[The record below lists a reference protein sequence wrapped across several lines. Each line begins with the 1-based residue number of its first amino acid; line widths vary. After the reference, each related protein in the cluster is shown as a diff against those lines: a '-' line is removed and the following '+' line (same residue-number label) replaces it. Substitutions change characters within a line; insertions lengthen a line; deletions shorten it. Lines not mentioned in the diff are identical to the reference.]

1 MDGELALFS
10 CSANPAL
17 AASIAGHLGIP
28 VGQALVSRF
37 PDGESHIHIRENVR
51 GRDVFVV
58 QPTCPPVNEHLMELL
73 IMIDALKRASA
84 ARVTAVVPYYGYARQ
99 ERKSMGREPIT
110 AKLVANLLT
119 VTGADRLLTM
129 DLHAPA
135 IAGFFDIPVDNLAA
149 APILVNYMA
158 HSRPD
163 SLVVVAPDAGGAH
176 RAMDFAQRIGA
187 GLAFITK
194 ERPEPGRSEVL
205 GMVGEVTGCV
215 TVVVDDIVSSGGT
228 LLEALEMLTKHGAAQ
243 VLVCATHPV
252 FAPGCSDRLRAS
264 ALGRVIVTDT
274 IPVPLE
280 KRWPKLE
287 VVSVAPMFAEAIR
300 CIHENRSVSALF
312 T

>member
-1 MDGELALFS
+1 MNEEMALFTGN
-10 CSANPAL
+10 ANPAL
-17 AASIAGHLGIP
+17 AAAIADHLRIP
-28 VGQALVSRF
+28 VGEALVSRF
-37 PDGESHIHIRENVR
+37 ADGESRIHIRENVR

-99 ERKSMGREPIT
+99 ERKKMGREPIT

-119 VTGADRLLTM
+119 VAGADRLLTM

-135 IAGFFDIPVDNLAA
+135 IAGFFDIPVDNLTAT
-149 APILVNYMA
+149 PILVNYLA
-158 HSRPD
+158 HSQPG
-163 SLVVVAPDAGGAH
+163 SLVVVAPDAGGVH

-187 GLAFITK
+187 SLAFITK
-194 ERPEPGRSEVL
+194 ERLEPGRSEVL
-205 GMVGEVTGCV
+205 GMVGHVTGCV
-215 TVVVDDIVSSGGT
+215 AVIIDDIVASGST
-228 LLEALEMLTKHGAAQ
+228 LLEALEVLTGRGATQ

-252 FAPGCSDRLRAS
+252 FAPGCSERLRTS
-264 ALGRVIVTDT
+264 ALDRVIVTDT
-274 IPVPLE
+274 IPVPPE

-312 T
+312 V